1 MGRSLIRFHAMRRAA
16 SIATAIMLGR
26 SARISAMICNATN
39 RRTTYRAWKLSR
51 HHHSARRQ
59 SSHSHRRFAP
69 NADWVDGGRRRTYQ
83 RTSSGNFGIPKSK
96 YQKQVA
102 ADHTTR
108 RLNRQ
113 PSSHSEPNIFPFS
126 RAFGRQARG
135 HVDETGS
142 NLRVGTVSAD
152 WSCQP
157 RRRVRFLQWPLFQRQ
172 ARLRLPFRR
181 PAGRHSRGA
190 NHYAQPRSGRC
201 RDLDWLARPFR
212 VCRSSRSF
220 KGSTIH

>member
-1 MGRSLIRFHAMRRAA
+1 MQNGTVIDRFHAMGRAA

-26 SARISAMICNATN
+26 FARISAMMCNATN

-59 SSHSHRRFAP
+59 SSRSHRRFAP
-69 NADWVDGGRRRTYQ
+69 DADWVDGGRRRTYQ
-83 RTSSGNFGIPKSK
+83 RTSSGNFGILKSE

-126 RAFGRQARG
+126 RAFGRKARS
-135 HVDETGS
+135 HVD
-142 NLRVGTVSAD
+142 
-152 WSCQP
+152 
-157 RRRVRFLQWPLFQRQ
+157 
-172 ARLRLPFRR
+172 
-181 PAGRHSRGA
+181 
-190 NHYAQPRSGRC
+190 
-201 RDLDWLARPFR
+201 
-212 VCRSSRSF
+212 
-220 KGSTIH
+220 